1 MQGKNL
7 SRDRKIALM
16 LHSVQF
22 IETVSSDNRE
32 IGKTEKR
39 KRKGKERNEEK
50 EGDEQEVKGEEE
62 KVWKKLKEERNTPV
76 VRILVVKSV

>member
-1 MQGKNL
+1 
-7 SRDRKIALM
+7 M
-16 LHSVQF
+16 LYLVQF
-22 IETVSSDNRE
+22 IEIVLSNNRE

-62 KVWKKLKEERNTPV
+62 KVWKKLKEERNIFV
-76 VRILVVKSV
+76 VRILVVKFV